1 MVYIQ
6 GMNPT
11 KVVPVAPVGW
21 RVVAWLGAVVG
32 SCVELKDDWAGDW
45 EGARDGAVV
54 GPCHFQVHRWF
65 TPRVKSL
72 TVRWPVTI
80 PGTDPALLHDK
91 GDLPTHLAISRPEC
105 RHNRRHERR
114 GLWRVTVTRRSHEWL
129 RHCHRHHPTKEQL
142 REFSTSQLGPAL

>member
-45 EGARDGAVV
+45 EGAREGAVV
-54 GPCHFQVHRWF
+54 GPCHFQVHRLVH
-65 TPRVKSL
+65 TASKVIDCTLASDYPRDG
-72 TVRWPVTI
+72 P
-80 PGTDPALLHDK
+80 
-91 GDLPTHLAISRPEC
+91 
-105 RHNRRHERR
+105 
-114 GLWRVTVTRRSHEWL
+114 
-129 RHCHRHHPTKEQL
+129 
-142 REFSTSQLGPAL
+142 GPAT